1 MAVDTVTTSSSTGV
15 DGNAYTTSVSNDTLT
30 NEDFLT
36 LMLAEMEQQDPTDPT
51 DTSTLIDNQLQLSTI
66 QANLDMTTALA
77 SLETS
82 YANSALSN
90 AASLIGYTVEDGTT
104 SEDGTA
110 NSYKVESV
118 ESLNGSLYVQ
128 AKQVTGIVD
137 GLKDTTDN
145 DSLVLYDSN
154 GLITGTTYSVS
165 LDSDGRFEY
174 NSDGTLI
181 IQDEDGTNVT
191 DSSDTDNYDSSIAA
205 QYAWAGSGIR
215 YSDTTT
221 TIPFTSINEVQEG

>member
-1 MAVDTVTTSSSTGV
+1 MAVDSVITSSSTGV

-51 DTSTLIDNQLQLSTI
+51 DTSSLIDNQLQLSTI
-66 QANLDMTTALA
+66 QANLDMTTALS

-90 AASLIGYTVEDGTT
+90 AASLIGYTVEDGSTT
-104 SEDGTA
+104 EAGVA
-110 NSYKVESV
+110 NSYKVDSV
-118 ESLNGSLYVQ
+118 ENINGSLYVQ
-128 AKQVTGIVD
+128 ARATTGIVD

-165 LDSDGRFEY
+165 LDADGRFEY
-174 NSDGTLI
+174 NSDGSLI
-181 IQDEDGTNVT
+181 IEDEDGDIVTN
-191 DSSDTDNYDSSIAA
+191 SSDTTNYDSAIAA
-205 QYAWAGSGIR
+205 QYAWAGSGVT
-215 YSDTTT
+215 YSDKTT
-221 TIPFTSINEVQEG
+221 TIPFTNIVEVQEG